1 VTSEFITNGLVV
13 LTAAVQAGI
22 LAIMI
27 KRGKRSEFPVFFW
40 YNAMAVLT
48 AVVLLAAHSAN
59 LTITQYF
66 YLYWGLNTV
75 AMLFEIGVM
84 YEIFVKALKP
94 YSGLI
99 DLGKMLFRWAAA
111 FLVLAATITSF
122 AGHNGL
128 MDRCMAATN
137 QFERSL
143 RLVQCG
149 LLLLFFL
156 FERRLGLSWRSPAIS
171 IGLGLGLYA
180 SLGLSSSFMHV
191 RMPQWSTGLD
201 YLDYSQ
207 YLVVVAFWGVCLYMR
222 EPERKTVHDAPSK
235 LIFQRWNDVLV
246 SSRFPVASATASIGM
261 DSFLPNVEQTVERI
275 LARKL
280 VQ

>member
-1 VTSEFITNGLVV
+1 MTEFTTNGLVV
-13 LTAAVQAGI
+13 LTAAIQAGV

-27 KRGKRSEFPVFFW
+27 KRGKRSEFPMFFW

-48 AVVLLAAHSAN
+48 VVALLAARAAN
-59 LTITQYF
+59 STITQYF
-66 YLYWGLNTV
+66 YLYWGLNCL
-75 AMLFEIGVM
+75 AMLLEIGVM
-84 YEIFVKALKP
+84 YEIFVKSLKP

-128 MDRCMAATN
+128 MDKCLTATN

-171 IGLGLGLYA
+171 IGVGLGLYA
-180 SLGLSSSFMHV
+180 SLSLSSSFIHI

-201 YLDYSQ
+201 YLDYTQ
-207 YLVVVAFWGVCLYMR
+207 YMVVVGFWAVCMYMR

-235 LIFQRWNDVLV
+235 LIFQRWNEVLV
-246 SSRFPVASATASIGM
+246 SSRFGSTAATASIGM

-275 LARKL
+275 LARKM